1 MFLIN
6 DWECAFA
13 QVITKLPNNIH
24 IILQSN
30 CNIYIYYMYIVQLN
44 KSTIYIFLMFY
55 VLSEFLFV
63 FFKTNQMIT
72 YICAEVKEVTAYL

>member
-1 MFLIN
+1 MHLHCVIN
-6 DWECAFA
+6 
-13 QVITKLPNNIH
+13 KLPNNFH

-55 VLSEFLFV
+55 VLSEFFQN
-63 FFKTNQMIT
+63 KSDD
-72 YICAEVKEVTAYL
+72 YLYLIKNFER